1 MCRRRIWLSLFLE
14 RRLTMLAMATV
25 AWVIIGLVVL
35 VVLVVIG
42 TKIKDRYY

>member
-1 MCRRRIWLSLFLE
+1 MLS
-14 RRLTMLAMATV
+14 MATV

-35 VVLVVIG
+35 VVVVVIG

>member
-1 MCRRRIWLSLFLE
+1 
-14 RRLTMLAMATV
+14 MLAVATV

-42 TKIKDRYY
+42 TKIKDKYY

>member
-1 MCRRRIWLSLFLE
+1 
-14 RRLTMLAMATV
+14 MLAMATV

-42 TKIKDRYY
+42 TKIKERYY